1 MGGFPFRG
9 STFWWQ
15 KRKNNPECLFF
26 QQSTWTDS
34 IQLKSICLPFA
45 LSLFCSPL
53 WISHTPLHHFLK
65 PTSSADAL
73 GYYMLSEKQRDGA
86 FNSVYSRGL
95 TQEGMMVSLHT
106 LTCWSQLKLASSVVL
121 GWNFSLHL
129 GVPLQQ
135 PSACSVGSESLSHV
149 SQSLEQS
156 ETVSSIILV
165 CLFFFS
171 DYG

>member
-1 MGGFPFRG
+1 
-9 STFWWQ
+9 
-15 KRKNNPECLFF
+15 
-26 QQSTWTDS
+26 
-34 IQLKSICLPFA
+34 
-45 LSLFCSPL
+45 
-53 WISHTPLHHFLK
+53 
-65 PTSSADAL
+65 
-73 GYYMLSEKQRDGA
+73 MLSEKQRDGA

-165 CLFFFS
+165 CLFFFFQIMVSIFSNKAFVKNSFYLFIYSLRVRWVFVAVCGLSPVVTSEWSCWVVS
-171 DYG
+171 DSLRPHGL